1 MGFAASRPIVAKLGH
16 LSLRLNP
23 CLVFVVDR
31 AQRFRILAE
40 AAADDR
46 ETGLPGRVHRPP
58 GSQLR
63 ASAGL
68 NDGPVGIRPVRLP
81 GGGSTTLMRVMQTNA
96 CSLSCGY
103 CPTFCGGRV
112 KRTALSPEEVA
123 RTFMESHRAG
133 VAQGL
138 FLTSGVPGR
147 APRAVDR
154 MLAAIEIL
162 RKREGF
168 AGYVHI
174 KLLPGAEREQV
185 VQATRL
191 ATRVSV
197 NLEGPN
203 DTVVRG
209 LAREKDYSSD
219 LLPSLELAGR
229 LSREARLEGREG
241 IAPAGTTTQFVVGAL
256 GEQDREILGVVGGLE
271 RRGLLH
277 HAHFSAFQPVEG
289 TPMEGLRPT
298 PAVREWR
305 LYQAEHLLRQ
315 YGFRFEE
322 LVFGSDGNLGLD
334 HDPKTAWALTHA
346 EQFPV
351 SLERAPYELLL
362 RVPGVGPAAA
372 RRLVTE
378 RRRTLPRDAQ
388 DLRRLGVDA
397 ARAGYFLTLRGRR
410 IRSALPAEQLR
421 LFPPGEHLTQGP
433 WRTNVPPCAYR

>member
-1 MGFAASRPIVAKLGH
+1 M
-16 LSLRLNP
+16 
-23 CLVFVVDR
+23 DR
-31 AQRFRILAE
+31 AQRFRILAD

-46 ETGLPGRVHRPP
+46 ETGLPSR
-58 GSQLR
+58 LR
-63 ASAGL
+63 L
-68 NDGPVGIRPVRLP
+68 NEGPVGIRPIRLP

-147 APRAVDR
+147 PPRAVDR
-154 MLAAIEIL
+154 MLAAVEIL

-168 AGYVHI
+168 GGYVHV

-185 VQATRL
+185 IQATRL

-203 DTVVRG
+203 DAVVRG
-209 LAREKDYSSD
+209 LAREKDYSGD
-219 LLPSLELAGR
+219 LLPNLTLAGR
-229 LSREARLEGREG
+229 LSREARLEGRPG
-241 IAPAGTTTQFVVGAL
+241 IAPAGTTTQFVVGAR
-256 GEQDREILGVVGGLE
+256 GERDREILGVVGGLE
-271 RRGLLH
+271 RQGLLH

-289 TPMEGLRPT
+289 TPMEGLPAT
-298 PAVREWR
+298 PAGREWR

-315 YGFRFEE
+315 YGFGFEE
-322 LVFGSDGNLGLD
+322 LVFGGDGNLSLD
-334 HDPKTAWALTHA
+334 HDPKTAWALAHV

-351 SLERAPYELLL
+351 PLERSPYELLL
-362 RVPGVGPAAA
+362 RVPGIGPAAA
-372 RRLVTE
+372 RRLVSA
-378 RRRTLPRDAQ
+378 RRQTLPRDAQ

-397 ARAGYFLTLRGRR
+397 VRAGYFLTLRGRR
-410 IRSALPAEQLR
+410 LRPTLPAEQLR
-421 LFPPGEHLTQGP
+421 LFPHGEHLTQGP
-433 WRTNVPPCAYR
+433 WRTTVPPCAYR